1 MDLDGAA
8 AHGGEVLQPG
18 QHLTWQRPPWD
29 EPDVPLHFDVLYEDS
44 AVLAVS
50 KPSGLPTMPAGGF
63 LEHTL
68 LALVHAGYPEAHPL
82 HRLGRFTS
90 GLVLFARTPAAAA
103 ALGTAWRSH
112 EVIKDYRALV
122 SGQPPWDTLEITIGI
137 GPVPH
142 PRLGTVFAARDDGKP
157 ARSTV
162 TVIARRDTAT
172 LCDVRIATGRPHQI
186 RIHLAWAGHPLVGDP
201 LYGVGGQP
209 LVDAPGLPGDGG
221 YLLHAHR
228 VRCAHPDGRR
238 AGTGGPAS
246 GRSPRPSRSGSA
258 SAARALAPSPVRTPA
273 PSERE
278 PAMNPHEMSSSPS
291 LAETLAQPITAS
303 RHSNGN
309 A

>member
-1 MDLDGAA
+1 MALNRGCTYREQIGPAQAGRSVRDHLVSRYPHSSASDWDARLAAGQVDLDGAA

-29 EPDVPLHFDVLYEDS
+29 EPDVPMHFDVLYEDS

-112 EVIKDYRALV
+112 EVIKDYRALI
-122 SGQPPWDTLEITIGI
+122 SGQPPWDTLEITTGI

-228 VRCAHPDGRR
+228 VRCAHPDGGVLELE
-238 AGTGGPAS
+238 APPPAIL
-246 GRSPRPSRSGSA
+246 SP
-258 SAARALAPSPVRTPA
+258 
-273 PSERE
+273 
-278 PAMNPHEMSSSPS
+278 
-291 LAETLAQPITAS
+291 
-303 RHSNGN
+303 
-309 A
+309 